1 MASPVRVIVELARD
15 GEVDRNLRA
24 DPPPSVANDQLV
36 LDHVEAGPHGDIG
49 PPEAGEVVMSVL
61 SPEAL
66 RRDAQEVRDAVSQAD
81 DSDEPLTI
89 VVEAAEYLRE
99 DELSVVLDAAERAD
113 RLVILR
119 ILADA

>member
-24 DPPPSVANDQLV
+24 DPPPSLASDQVV
-36 LDHVEAGPHGDIG
+36 LDQIEAGPHGNIG
-49 PPEAGEVVMSVL
+49 PPEAGEVIMSVP
-61 SPEAL
+61 SPEAV
-66 RRDAQEVRDAVSQAD
+66 RRDVQEVRDAVSQAD

-99 DELSVVLDAAERAD
+99 DELSVVLDAAQRAG

-119 ILADA
+119 IVADA

>member
-1 MASPVRVIVELARD
+1 MTSPVRVIVELARD
-15 GEVDRNLRA
+15 GAVDRYLRA
-24 DPPPSVANDQLV
+24 EPPPSMATGEVV
-36 LDHVEAGPHGDIG
+36 LDHVESGPAGNIG

-61 SPEAL
+61 SPEGL
-66 RRDAQEVRDAVSQAD
+66 RDAPQIRDVVSEAD

-99 DELSVVLDAAERAD
+99 DELSVVLDAARRAG

-119 ILADA
+119 IVADA